1 MAPEYSFS
9 ERGGFRRSTEAARRS
24 QGVKGSS
31 QEASTPSGLIALATL
46 TQGTQ
51 QPGHLQQVPRA
62 IQTLTGVLDVRAR
75 VLHQLPR
82 CGSEPP
88 GPTLSL
94 IA

>member
-9 ERGGFRRSTEAARRS
+9 DRGGFRTSTEAARRS

-31 QEASTPSGLIALATL
+31 QDSATPSGLIALPTL
-46 TQGTQ
+46 TERTQ
-51 QPGHLQQVPRA
+51 QPGHLYQISRA
-62 IQTLTGVLDVRAR
+62 IQALTGLLDVCAR

-82 CGSEPP
+82 CGSELP
-88 GPTLSL
+88 GPKPSL